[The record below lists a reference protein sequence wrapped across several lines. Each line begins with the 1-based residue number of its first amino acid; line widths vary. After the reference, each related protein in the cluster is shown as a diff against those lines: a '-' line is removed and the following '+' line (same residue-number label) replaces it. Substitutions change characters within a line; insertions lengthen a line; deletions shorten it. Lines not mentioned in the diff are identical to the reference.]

1 MSDSPKDWASIADR
15 LAEGDQVAFVEVS
28 QFVTAILRGRRAYD
42 FRDDW
47 SDVIQEV
54 ALAVITATRKGQLR
68 DRHAASGFIRRITAN
83 KFVDC
88 LRGRQR
94 RREDTILPWEEA
106 VQRHERHS
114 SHPTQNQWLAIDVER
129 ALERLT
135 ENGRTVV
142 ACVYGAGMTYQQ
154 VVEETG
160 IPLGSV
166 KRYLR
171 DSLVELRKLFSGEI
185 GRT

>member
-1 MSDSPKDWASIADR
+1 MPDSQKDWAAIADR

-28 QFVTAILRGRRAYD
+28 QFVTAILRRRRAYD

-54 ALAVITATRKGQLR
+54 AWAVIKATREGRLR

-83 KFVDC
+83 KFADC

-94 RREDTILPWEEA
+94 RREETTLPWEEA

-114 SHPTQNQWLAIDVER
+114 YQSAPNHWLAIDLER
-129 ALERLT
+129 ALEKLT
-135 ENGRTVV
+135 ENERTVV
-142 ACVYGAGMTYQQ
+142 VHVYGAGMTYQQ
-154 VVEETG
+154 VVDETG

-171 DSLVELRKLFSGEI
+171 DSLVELRRLFSGEV
-185 GRT
+185 GST